1 MPCRSPISKE
11 YNEAI
16 RAAIGEGLRVLHA
29 LAGRQR
35 VPRDIRRSLDRLE
48 EIEREIDTP
57 LSIESSGDGG
67 WLARLM
73 SIVSSR
79 AAGNASAE

>member
-1 MPCRSPISKE
+1 MPCQVPISE
-11 YNEAI
+11 EHNRAI
-16 RAAIGEGLRVLHA
+16 RAAIGEGLRVLHL

-48 EIEREIDTP
+48 EIELPIDAP
-57 LSIESSGDGG
+57 RSAGSSKNRG

-73 SIVSSR
+73 SI
-79 AAGNASAE
+79 ASGRP

>member
-1 MPCRSPISKE
+1 MACQGPISE
-11 YNEAI
+11 EHNRAI
-16 RAAIGEGLRVLHA
+16 RAAIGEGLRVLHL

-48 EIEREIDTP
+48 EIEFPIGAPCSTG
-57 LSIESSGDGG
+57 SSKKRD

-73 SIVSSR
+73 SI
-79 AAGNASAE
+79 ASGRP

>member
-1 MPCRSPISKE
+1 MPCQSPISE
-11 YNEAI
+11 EHNRAI
-16 RAAIGEGLRVLHA
+16 RAAIGEGLRVLHT

-48 EIEREIDTP
+48 EIEFPIDAP
-57 LSIESSGDGG
+57 RSAGSSKKRD

-73 SIVSSR
+73 SI
-79 AAGNASAE
+79 ASIVR

>member
-1 MPCRSPISKE
+1 MPCQSPISE
-11 YNEAI
+11 EHNRAI

-48 EIEREIDTP
+48 EIEFPIDAP
-57 LSIESSGDGG
+57 RSAGSSK
-67 WLARLM
+67 
-73 SIVSSR
+73 
-79 AAGNASAE
+79 NATG

>member
-1 MPCRSPISKE
+1 MPCQSPISEEHSK
-11 YNEAI
+11 AI

-35 VPRDIRRSLDRLE
+35 VPRDIRQSLDRLE
-48 EIEREIDTP
+48 EIERKIDAP
-57 LSIESSGDGG
+57 LSMASSKKRG

-73 SIVSSR
+73 SI
-79 AAGNASAE
+79 ASTAR

>member
-1 MPCRSPISKE
+1 MPCQGPISE
-11 YNEAI
+11 EHNRAI
-16 RAAIGEGLRVLHA
+16 RAAIGEGLRVLHL

-48 EIEREIDTP
+48 EIELPIDAP
-57 LSIESSGDGG
+57 RSAGSSKNRG

-73 SIVSSR
+73 SI
-79 AAGNASAE
+79 ASDRP